1 VIYLEEHQI
10 VARLKNRDNECFVE
24 IINEYKRKVISLCYA
39 YTEDYFEA
47 EDLSQEVFISLYN
60 NIEKF
65 REECSL
71 STYIYKISIS
81 KALDYKRK
89 RSLKGFLTGLFNTN
103 IVQNECDIDEK
114 NYIRQCICSL
124 PRDLKEAVVLYYYI
138 GLNQR
143 EISGVLG
150 VSEKAIEGRIYRAKQ
165 KLRIE
170 IQREDAAVCK
180 KSGMI

>member
-1 VIYLEEHQI
+1 MIYLEEHQI
-10 VARLKNRDNECFVE
+10 VARLKNKDNECFIE
-24 IINEYKRKVISLCYA
+24 IINKYKRKVISLCYA

-47 EDLSQEVFISLYN
+47 EDLSQEVFITLYN
-60 NIEKF
+60 NIVKF
-65 REECSL
+65 REDCSL

-81 KALDYKRK
+81 KAIDYKRK

-103 IVQNECDIDEK
+103 IQQNECDIDEK
-114 NYIRQCICSL
+114 NYIRQCISNL

-143 EISGVLG
+143 EISRVLN
-150 VSEKAIEGRIYRAKQ
+150 VSEKTVEGRIYRAKQ

-170 IQREDAAVCK
+170 IQREDVIVCK

>member
-1 VIYLEEHQI
+1 LEEHQI
-10 VARLKNRDNECFVE
+10 VARLKNKDNECFIE

-47 EDLSQEVFISLYN
+47 EDLSQEVFITLYN
-60 NIEKF
+60 NIVKF
-65 REECSL
+65 REDCSL

-81 KALDYKRK
+81 KAIDYTRK

-103 IVQNECDIDEK
+103 IQQNECDIDEK
-114 NYIRQCICSL
+114 NYIRQCISSL

-138 GLNQR
+138 GLSQR
-143 EISGVLG
+143 EISRVLN
-150 VSEKAIEGRIYRAKQ
+150 VSEKTVEGRIYRAKQ

-170 IQREDAAVCK
+170 IQREDVIVCK

>member
-1 VIYLEEHQI
+1 MLLEEYQI
-10 VARLKNRDNECFVE
+10 VEGLKNRDNECFIEVV
-24 IINEYKRKVISLCYA
+24 NKYKRKVVSLCYA

-60 NIEKF
+60 NIGRF

-89 RSLKGFLTGLFNTN
+89 KSLKFFLTGLFNTS
-103 IVQNECDIDEK
+103 IVHNECDLDEK
-114 NYIRQCICSL
+114 NNIRQCITNL

-138 GLNQR
+138 GLSQK
-143 EISGVLG
+143 EISRVLN
-150 VSEKAIEGRIYRAKQ
+150 VSEKSVEGRIYRARQ
-165 KLRIE
+165 KLKIE
-170 IQREDAAVCK
+170 IQREDVTICK

>member
-1 VIYLEEHQI
+1 MEEHQI
-10 VARLKNRDNECFVE
+10 VERLRNKDNECFIE
-24 IINEYKRKVISLCYA
+24 IINEYKRKVMSLCYA
-39 YTEDYFEA
+39 YTQDYFEA

-60 NIEKF
+60 NIVKF

-89 RSLKGFLTGLFNTN
+89 RNLKGFLSGLFTN
-103 IVQNECDIDEK
+103 NIQPMEYDIDEK
-114 NYIRQCICSL
+114 NHVRKCISSL
-124 PRDLKEAVVLYYYI
+124 PRDLKEAVVLYYYV
-138 GLNQR
+138 GLKEK
-143 EISGVLG
+143 EISKVLN
-150 VSEKAIEGRIYRAKQ
+150 VSQKAVEGRIYRAKQ

-170 IQREDAAVCK
+170 IQRGDIEVCK

>member
-1 VIYLEEHQI
+1 MEERQI
-10 VARLKNRDNECFVE
+10 VERLKNKDNECFIE
-24 IINEYKRKVISLCYA
+24 IVNQYKRKVISLCYA

-47 EDLSQEVFISLYN
+47 EDLSQEVFITLYN
-60 NIEKF
+60 NILKF

-81 KALDYKRK
+81 KALDYTRK
-89 RSLKGFLTGLFNTN
+89 RSIKGFLTGLFNTN
-103 IVQNECDIDEK
+103 IQVSEYDIDEK
-114 NYIRQCICSL
+114 NHVRQCINSL

-138 GLNQR
+138 GLNQK
-143 EISGVLG
+143 EISEVLN
-150 VSEKAIEGRIYRAKQ
+150 VSQKTVEGRIYRAKQ

-170 IQREDAAVCK
+170 IQREDVTLCK

>member
-1 VIYLEEHQI
+1 VIFLEEHQI
-10 VARLKNRDNECFVE
+10 VERLKNKDNECFIE
-24 IINEYKRKVISLCYA
+24 LINQYKRKVISLCYA

-47 EDLSQEVFISLYN
+47 EDLSQEVFITLYN
-60 NIEKF
+60 NIVKF

-71 STYIYKISIS
+71 STYIYKISMS

-103 IVQNECDIDEK
+103 IEQPQCDIDEK
-114 NYIRQCICSL
+114 NYVRQCINSL
-124 PRDLKEAVVLYYYI
+124 TRDLKEAVVLYYYI
-138 GLNQR
+138 GLNQK
-143 EISGVLG
+143 EISRVLN
-150 VSEKAIEGRIYRAKQ
+150 VSQKTIEGRIYRAKQ

-170 IQREDAAVCK
+170 IQREDGTVCK